1 MVESAYMIE
10 YCGVAYVHKLMVICL
25 MLGSGICAYVLR
37 DVARIVSAGF
47 HALSAFLRRR

>member
-10 YCGVAYVHKLMVICL
+10 YCGVAYVHKIMVICL

-37 DVARIVSAGF
+37 DVVRIVSAAF
-47 HALSAFLRRR
+47 HALAALFRR